1 MNNNLQKGLLLALA
15 IIAALLVLPCAAIGT
30 LWLFQYAL
38 FVVPAIG
45 IALFVAI
52 AIFMAVRSV
61 KEKKGESEQ

>member
-1 MNNNLQKGLLLALA
+1 MNNNLQKGLLLSLA
-15 IIAALLVLPCAAIGT
+15 IIAALFVLPCAAIGT
-30 LWLFQYAL
+30 LWLFQYTL